1 MSSSSS
7 SAIEPG
13 APPRVVRR
21 AAVVTHGRPE
31 TIGDALARL
40 EACAAQAGVE
50 LVRVDPTRDGAA
62 AFDLAVALG
71 GDGTMLRALHRFLG
85 TGVPVIG
92 VNFGRIGFLT
102 SIKAHELEAGVARAF
117 AGEYKV
123 VELATIQAEIGGE
136 THAAVNDV
144 VATSS
149 VPGRMLELATAIG
162 NEQLGVTACDG
173 LICSTP
179 SGSTAYNLS
188 SGGPVIMRGL
198 DAMAVTYVAPHSLH
212 ARPLVVPPGLGL
224 TVRNETPAVAVAVL
238 VDGQRVGELAPG
250 ESLAIEV
257 GAQKAL
263 LALLPEVTFFSRYR
277 EVFLE
282 EAGDH

>member
-1 MSSSSS
+1 
-7 SAIEPG
+7 
-13 APPRVVRR
+13 
-21 AAVVTHGRPE
+21 
-31 TIGDALARL
+31 
-40 EACAAQAGVE
+40 
-50 LVRVDPTRDGAA
+50 
-62 AFDLAVALG
+62 
-71 GDGTMLRALHRFLG
+71 MLRALHRALG
-85 TGVPVIG
+85 SGVPVVG

-102 SIKAHELEAGVARAF
+102 SVAASDLEGGLARAL
-117 AGEYKV
+117 AGDFKV
-123 VELATIQAEIGGE
+123 VELATIQAEIEGE
-136 THAAVNDV
+136 RHAAVNDV

-149 VPGRMLELATAIG
+149 VPGRMVELATAIG
-162 NEQLGVTACDG
+162 AERLGVTACDG

-188 SGGPVIMRGL
+188 NGGPVIMRGL

-224 TVRNETPAVAVAVL
+224 SVWNETPAVSVAVL
-238 VDGQRVGELAPG
+238 VDGQRVGELDPG

-257 GAQKAL
+257 GPEKAL

-282 EAGDH
+282 VRE

>member
-1 MSSSSS
+1 
-7 SAIEPG
+7 
-13 APPRVVRR
+13 V
-21 AAVVTHGRPE
+21 AVVTHGRPE
-31 TIGDALARL
+31 TIGDAIARL
-40 EACAAQAGVE
+40 RVCASELGVQ
-50 LVRVDPTRDGAA
+50 LVDLDPARDGVPAC
-62 AFDLAVALG
+62 DLVVALG

-85 TGVPVIG
+85 AGVPVIG

-102 SIKAHELEAGVARAF
+102 SIAGHDLEAGIARAF
-117 AGEYKV
+117 TGDYKV
-123 VELATIQAEIGGE
+123 VELATIQAEIEGE
-136 THAAVNDV
+136 RHAAVNDV

-149 VPGRMLELATAIG
+149 VPGRMVELATAIG
-162 NEQLGVTACDG
+162 NERLGVTACDG

-188 SGGPVIMRGL
+188 NGGPVIMRGL

-224 TVRNETPAVAVAVL
+224 TVCNETPAVSVAVL
-238 VDGQRVGELAPG
+238 VDGQRVGELDPE

-257 GAQKAL
+257 GPEKAL

-282 EAGDH
+282 VH